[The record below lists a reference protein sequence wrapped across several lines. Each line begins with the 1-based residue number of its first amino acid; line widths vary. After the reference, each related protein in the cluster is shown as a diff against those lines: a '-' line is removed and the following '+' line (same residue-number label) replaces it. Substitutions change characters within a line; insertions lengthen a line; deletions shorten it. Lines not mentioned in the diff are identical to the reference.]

1 MGDEPKRLLKVGVGV
16 FFESCDMGYY
26 IPRLRLPP
34 LHLLPSHPLSSH
46 PHPFTSLSFYFHL
59 GPLPSHAL
67 SPSSIF
73 HPSNLSPFTLTSLRL
88 FPSYPS
94 LLMTSLHTSLTHHI
108 LSLSHT
114 HTYHTKPYL
123 FCVVLHSSNGSQPAN
138 NESFQTDDVIFGREI
153 NYLNGT
159 FNCTYL
165 I

>member
-1 MGDEPKRLLKVGVGV
+1 MNLSDSTKRGVGV
-16 FFESCDMGYY
+16 FFESCDMAYY
-26 IPRLRLPP
+26 IHRLRLPP

-46 PHPFTSLSFYFHL
+46 PYPFTSLSFQFHL
-59 GPLPSHAL
+59 GSLPSHAL
-67 SPSSIF
+67 SRHPYSALQISLPSHS
-73 HPSNLSPFTLTSLRL
+73 TSLRS

-94 LLMTSLHTSLTHHI
+94 LLMTSLRTPLTHHI
-108 LSLSHT
+108 PSLSYT